1 MLDPIIV
8 ALVDNVIHH
17 YLRWVNSSEYC
28 HYAQAQNGCQNEL
41 KPNGV
46 QFLQYDQ
53 IL

>member
-17 YLRWVNSSEYC
+17 YLRWVNSNEY
-28 HYAQAQNGCQNEL
+28 YRYVRVQNEFQNEL